1 MRSFTPPGAPGRCPR
16 CYVLE
21 DFCICS
27 LVGSGHTSQ
36 PRILIVRHHWEAF
49 KSTGTARLA
58 QLALDNARIIDMAA
72 ENPEPVRAELAA
84 LKDAWL
90 LYPGGATTVAS
101 GGARP
106 QTLVVLD
113 GTWRQTQKMLRRLP
127 EASRLP
133 RFSLTDAPSGAARP
147 RLRESPRPGARS
159 TLESIADALSVLD
172 SVACGERL
180 LELHE
185 AFVTR
190 TRQARGQLHLVRPE
204 TQAS

>member
-1 MRSFTPPGAPGRCPR
+1 MRSFTAPGAPGRCLR
-16 CYVLE
+16 CYLLA
-21 DFCICS
+21 DYCICQ

-36 PRILIVRHHWEAF
+36 PQVLIVRHHWEAF

-72 ENPEPVRAELAA
+72 ENPEPVRAQLAT
-84 LKDAWL
+84 LENAWL
-90 LYPGGATTVAS
+90 LYPGGTSAGAS
-101 GGARP
+101 GARP

-133 RFSLTDAPSGAARP
+133 RFSLTEAPSERA

-172 SVACGERL
+172 SAACGQRL

-190 TRQARGQLHLVRPE
+190 TRQARGSPLARQP